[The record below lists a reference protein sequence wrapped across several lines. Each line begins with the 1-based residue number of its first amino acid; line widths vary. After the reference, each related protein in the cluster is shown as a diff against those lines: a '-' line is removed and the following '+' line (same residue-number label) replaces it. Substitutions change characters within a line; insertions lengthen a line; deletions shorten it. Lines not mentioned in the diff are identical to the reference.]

1 MIIQTFVGLMSDQEK
16 NRGDPKSV
24 TKVSLSSMI
33 LEKTLQIYGRWLL
46 YQILPKMCLIKSL
59 LIRLENI

>member
-1 MIIQTFVGLMSDQEK
+1 MSDQEK
-16 NRGDPKSV
+16 IRGDPKSV
-24 TKVSLSSMI
+24 TKVSLSSTI
-33 LEKTLQIYGRWLL
+33 LEKTLQIYDRWLL